1 VHTRLIKFEKNANY
15 NEIFEPKDLYD
26 CMLIKL
32 EKVKIFAD
40 FKLRVDELDY
50 WSNQSLKWRPSYHM
64 RADITNEINLGCE
77 MHTCL
82 APNHPTLPASIINVK
97 VEQIKLS
104 VSRRVVQT
112 LLRFVGIYQNGSKYF
127 K

>member
-1 VHTRLIKFEKNANY
+1 
-15 NEIFEPKDLYD
+15 
-26 CMLIKL
+26 
-32 EKVKIFAD
+32 
-40 FKLRVDELDY
+40 
-50 WSNQSLKWRPSYHM
+50 M

-82 APNHPTLPASIINVK
+82 APNHPTLPASIINAK

-112 LLRFVGIYQNGSKYF
+112 LLRFVGIYQNGSKF
-127 K
+127 LN